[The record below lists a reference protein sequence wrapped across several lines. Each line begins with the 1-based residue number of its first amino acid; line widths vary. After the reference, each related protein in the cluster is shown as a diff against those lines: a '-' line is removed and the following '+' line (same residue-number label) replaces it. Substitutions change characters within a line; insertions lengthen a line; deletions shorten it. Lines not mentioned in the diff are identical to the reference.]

1 MILIE
6 HEQSA
11 RQITANNTVSF
22 KINFELILIF
32 KEKNFI
38 KSIYFLNDLDIF
50 KLIHKKI
57 IINTEKIRAEDLSE
71 LKKENKEIIVYLG
84 RPTCSYCRSFVKLL
98 NKSIKETN
106 SKVYYIQTEKDSTN
120 KALASIRKEY
130 NIEYIPTLIKIK
142 EIGRAH
148 V

>member
-1 MILIE
+1 MISKKSMIL
-6 HEQSA
+6 
-11 RQITANNTVSF
+11 F
-22 KINFELILIF
+22 FILIF
-32 KEKNFI
+32 IFIVFFYSFINKKLMFDNYEKN
-38 KSIYFLNDLDIF
+38 
-50 KLIHKKI
+50 

-142 EIGRAH
+142 GTSFSSLEKKDNVKNIQRFLKR
-148 V
+148 

>member
-1 MILIE
+1 MFD
-6 HEQSA
+6 
-11 RQITANNTVSF
+11 NY
-22 KINFELILIF
+22 
-32 KEKNFI
+32 EKN
-38 KSIYFLNDLDIF
+38 
-50 KLIHKKI
+50 

-142 EIGRAH
+142 GTSFSSLEKKDNVKSIQRFLKR
-148 V
+148 

>member
-1 MILIE
+1 MISKKSMIL
-6 HEQSA
+6 
-11 RQITANNTVSF
+11 F
-22 KINFELILIF
+22 FILIF
-32 KEKNFI
+32 IFIVFFYSFINKKLMFDNYEKN
-38 KSIYFLNDLDIF
+38 
-50 KLIHKKI
+50 

-142 EIGRAH
+142 GTSFSSLEKKDNLKSIQRFLKR
-148 V
+148 

>member
-1 MILIE
+1 MISKKSMIL
-6 HEQSA
+6 
-11 RQITANNTVSF
+11 F
-22 KINFELILIF
+22 FILIF
-32 KEKNFI
+32 IFIVFFYSFINKKLMFDNYEKN
-38 KSIYFLNDLDIF
+38 
-50 KLIHKKI
+50 

-130 NIEYIPTLIKIK
+130 NIEYIATLIKIK
-142 EIGRAH
+142 GTSFSSLEKKDNVKSIQRFLKR
-148 V
+148 

>member
-1 MILIE
+1 MISKKSMIL
-6 HEQSA
+6 
-11 RQITANNTVSF
+11 F
-22 KINFELILIF
+22 FILIF
-32 KEKNFI
+32 IFIVFFYSFINKKLMFDNYEKN
-38 KSIYFLNDLDIF
+38 
-50 KLIHKKI
+50 

-71 LKKENKEIIVYLG
+71 LKKENTEIIVYLG

-120 KALASIRKEY
+120 KALDSIRKEY

-142 EIGRAH
+142 GTSFSSLEKKDNVKSIQRFLKR
-148 V
+148 

>member
-1 MILIE
+1 MISKKSMIL
-6 HEQSA
+6 
-11 RQITANNTVSF
+11 F
-22 KINFELILIF
+22 FILIF
-32 KEKNFI
+32 IFIVFFYSFINKKLMFDNYEKN
-38 KSIYFLNDLDIF
+38 
-50 KLIHKKI
+50 

-142 EIGRAH
+142 GTSFSSLEKKDNVKSIQRFLKR
-148 V
+148 